1 MNEQTRKGRIR
12 TVTDAVG
19 VGVGEDGVLA
29 EVGEPTRLLDEGGR
43 EAVRVGLVVDELRGH
58 EVPNLHITV
67 VKRRSGT
74 AIET

>member
-29 EVGEPTRLLDEGGR
+29 EVGPATSLLDEGWG
-43 EAVRVGLVVDELRGH
+43 ETVSVGDVVDQLIGH
-58 EVPNLHITV
+58 VVPDV
-67 VKRRSGT
+67 VLSGT
-74 AIET
+74 SVKLRMYLK